1 MSTQPALPAY
11 QLARRGRI
19 VQAAS
24 EMLEG
29 QEYERIQIR
38 EVAERAGVALG
49 TLYRYFSSK
58 EHLYAAVMV
67 DWAEPFRE
75 SGGPVDEARAPQ
87 ERIRGRLHLTIRAF
101 EKYPNFFALESV
113 MQGTSDANAAQLFA
127 EFNERNMVAYR
138 SELGGLPAGQAADI
152 SSVLTAVMAREL
164 MAFTLGWKPIE
175 DVYRLVDRAVDL
187 IFSPLPVQAGA

>member
-1 MSTQPALPAY
+1 MGSERSELPAY
-11 QLARRGRI
+11 QQARRRRI
-19 VQAAS
+19 VEAAS
-24 EMLEG
+24 AMLEG

-75 SGGPVDEARAPQ
+75 AGRPEDGERPPQ
-87 ERIRGRLHLTIRAF
+87 ERIRRRLHLTIRAF
-101 EKYPNFFALESV
+101 EKYPNFHALESV
-113 MQGTSDANAAQLFA
+113 MQSTSDANAARLFA
-127 EFNERNMVAYR
+127 EFNDRNMGAYR
-138 SELGGLPAGQAADI
+138 AELAGLGADLAADI
-152 SSVLTAVMAREL
+152 SAVLTAVMAREL
-164 MAFTLGWKPIE
+164 MAFILGWKPIG

-187 IFSPLPVQAGA
+187 VFSPLPVEG